1 VGNAGNISAYW
12 MGFNEYRNAGL
23 CRRLP
28 RMMGFQAAGAAPL
41 VLGHTVEQPD
51 TIATAIRIGNPVN
64 RDNALRAQAE
74 SNGAFMAV
82 TDAEIIEAY
91 KLLGSGEGVFCE
103 PASAASVAGL
113 LKRQAEVPAGA
124 TVVCVLTGNGLK
136 DPTTAIEHNDSRF
149 HTGLDPDT
157 ATVARVMGF

>member
-1 VGNAGNISAYW
+1 
-12 MGFNEYRNAGL
+12 
-23 CRRLP
+23 
-28 RMMGFQAAGAAPL
+28 
-41 VLGHTVEQPD
+41 VEQPD

-64 RDNALRAQAE
+64 RDNALKAKAE
-74 SNGAFMAV
+74 SNGDFMAV

-91 KLLGSGEGVFCE
+91 KLLGSGEGIFCE

-113 LKRQAEVPAGA
+113 LKRREDVPTGS

-136 DPTTAIEHNDSRF
+136 DPTTAIDNNDSTF

-157 ATVARVMGF
+157 DTVARVMGF

>member
-1 VGNAGNISAYW
+1 
-12 MGFNEYRNAGL
+12 M
-23 CRRLP
+23 
-28 RMMGFQAAGAAPL
+28 
-41 VLGHTVEQPD
+41 VLGHPVDQPD

-64 RDNALRAQAE
+64 RDNALRAQRE
-74 SNGAFMAV
+74 SQGDFMAV

-113 LKRQAEVPAGA
+113 LKRREEVPAGA

-136 DPTTAIEHNDSRF
+136 DPATAIEHNDSRF
-149 HTGLDPDT
+149 HTGLEPDT
-157 ATVARVMGF
+157 ATVAQVMGF